1 MFVINLAHS
10 LSGMV
15 VVWDFKQLMFVQV
28 YMRPNTVEAL
38 TMNNRYFFNVLL
50 ESFVKGEAQHNK
62 LNNRFAC

>member
-1 MFVINLAHS
+1 
-10 LSGMV
+10 
-15 VVWDFKQLMFVQV
+15 V